1 MISFQIQDIKDFMS
15 RLLLSPAFDAFLVV
29 EGSVTTFSAFVI
41 DGRLRPDYYAK
52 EEQEELGLNGR
63 HFTRWQ
69 ELRPFCLALIKGKR
83 TPLGFHFTFQL
94 SPENTEKLLVQTDS
108 VFSPADVNGL
118 VLNIRFENGKLSCTT
133 GTSLKLFTL
142 DKSLDQ
148 AWDHMVQKF
157 FLQQNIS
164 FTLL

>member
-1 MISFQIQDIKDFMS
+1 MISLQIQDIKDFMS

-94 SPENTEKLLVQTDS
+94 SPENTEKHLVQTDS
-108 VFSPADVNGL
+108 VFSPADVNGHRHL
-118 VLNIRFENGKLSCTT
+118 PETVHPGQIPGPGLGPYGSEIFPAAEY
-133 GTSLKLFTL
+133 
-142 DKSLDQ
+142 
-148 AWDHMVQKF
+148 
-157 FLQQNIS
+157 FLYPSVTPASKGQYA
-164 FTLL
+164 LGYRR

>member
-1 MISFQIQDIKDFMS
+1 MISLQIQDIKDFMS

-41 DGRLRPDYYAK
+41 DGRLHPDYYEK
-52 EEQEELGLNGR
+52 EEQEELHLNKR
-63 HFTRWQ
+63 HFSRWQ
-69 ELRPFCLALIKGKR
+69 EIRPFCLALIKGKR
-83 TPLGFHFTFQL
+83 TPLSFRFTFQL
-94 SPENTEKLLVQTDS
+94 SPENTEKLLAQTDS
-108 VFSPADVNGL
+108 VFSPDDVNGL
-118 VLNIRFENGKLSCTT
+118 ILNIRFESGKLSCTT
-133 GTSLKLFTL
+133 GTSLKLFTM

-148 AWDHMVQKF
+148 AWDRMVEKF